1 MRSLASAIAFAMS
14 LGLTVT
20 LALVPAEARSPQAT
34 YQNQVFSATNQQRV
48 KHDRPKFRKQKCV
61 QRFAVKQARKM
72 ARQERMF
79 HQDLSPILR
88 RCGLDRVGENVAYGF
103 RSGPSAVT
111 AWMHSTG
118 HRRNILNR
126 GFRLLGVGA
135 RKSDDGIW
143 YAAQVFGRKA

>member
-1 MRSLASAIAFAMS
+1 MKSMAPAIALVMTATLWVAPTS
-14 LGLTVT
+14 GSAPNPVTV
-20 LALVPAEARSPQAT
+20 
-34 YQNQVFSATNQQRV
+34 YQKQVFSATNQQRA
-48 KHDRPKFRKQKCV
+48 KHDRPKFRKQTCV
-61 QRFAVKQARKM
+61 QRFAVKQAKKM

-88 RCGLDRVGENVAYGF
+88 SCGLDRVGENVAFGF
-103 RSGPSAVT
+103 PLGPLVVT

-126 GFRLLGVGA
+126 EYRLLGVGA
-135 RKSDDGIW
+135 RKSKNGVW